1 VQAAILTE
9 FLKEEAIDMKKD
21 KGQLISKRL
30 FDVIV
35 STKKPTKFVLGIS
48 ALASKKKSD
57 KKIKAFYI
65 TN

>member
-1 VQAAILTE
+1 MICTASIAFKIGICGSP
-9 FLKEEAIDMKKD
+9 F
-21 KGQLISKRL
+21 KGQLISKGL

-35 STKKPTKFVLGIS
+35 STKKKEKKLRIS
-48 ALASKKKSD
+48 ALAS